1 MRFKNQQRDS
11 SMPEVNLVPMMDV
24 LMTVLTFFIITS
36 MTLTGQR
43 TAFLNLPGVGT
54 GVSEQTA
61 PEPEPFEVG
70 LNQQGEI
77 LLEGKTISDAQLA
90 ETMQS
95 YLAQNPQGS
104 VVLKADRKL
113 PYDKVE
119 KLLKQMSKIG
129 GSNVSLA
136 IEQK

>member
-1 MRFKNQQRDS
+1 
-11 SMPEVNLVPMMDV
+11 MPEVNLVPMMDV
-24 LMTVLTFFIITS
+24 LMTVLTFFILTS
-36 MTLTGQR
+36 MTLTGER

-54 GVSEQTA
+54 GVSEQKA

-77 LLEGKTISDAQLA
+77 VLEGKTISDAQLV

-104 VVLKADRKL
+104 VILKADREL
-113 PYDKVE
+113 PYEKVE
-119 KLLKQMSKIG
+119 KLLKQISQIG

>member
-1 MRFKNQQRDS
+1 
-11 SMPEVNLVPMMDV
+11 MPEVNLVPMMDV
-24 LMTVLTFFIITS
+24 LMTVLTFFILTS

-43 TAFLNLPGVGT
+43 TAFLNLPGVGA
-54 GVSEQTA
+54 GVSEQKA
-61 PEPEPFEVG
+61 PESEPFEVG

-104 VVLKADRKL
+104 VILKADREL
-113 PYDKVE
+113 PYEKVE
-119 KLLKQMSKIG
+119 KLLKQMSQFG